1 MMSNPKELHIASKEI
16 VSQYGAV
23 VVCTKQFLNLL
34 ADYGAFKSIPATKQ
48 ILSDLLKSGFGEFI
62 YQLYQNNDNDILSKC
77 YSHRQEFLSEG
88 KYRGDLT
95 EYVYASILYSLG
107 IIPNVSEPNVNN
119 PFSADASSQPVTQK
133 KYTAKID
140 LRKELEILKSEYLG
154 TLQQIIIPED
164 CEDGK
169 AAGYF
174 SFETLT
180 KQLIIEAKIQLICER
195 LSISDDFCC
204 KEKAKVLSQYD
215 TNMSGQLN
223 AELIKQQADFITT
236 FSEYC
241 NPSYTQLHGSFT
253 VQTESKQA
261 EIETKIQY
269 LSKCLDLNQDW
280 CLTQKQ
286 EFLASKRKSENRRN
300 YLIGGCLACIAI
312 VIVSL
317 CICISLYI
325 SASDDR
331 DNFNKIVALAEK
343 EHSMGNQLKALTL
356 YQTAENSYNAIWQKG
371 SYKAKAH
378 DAAKSI
384 SDKIFLARHSN
395 ITKYLETKDYV
406 NAYILLKDLPKNI
419 IIEGNTKYLY
429 QHIESEIDKFLDE
442 SIEDEL
448 DGFLNKIY
456 NKGKLSA
463 DDCNR
468 LNKILQAQPD
478 NYWSKILKSK
488 INESYIK

>member
-1 MMSNPKELHIASKEI
+1 
-16 VSQYGAV
+16 
-23 VVCTKQFLNLL
+23 
-34 ADYGAFKSIPATKQ
+34 
-48 ILSDLLKSGFGEFI
+48 
-62 YQLYQNNDNDILSKC
+62 
-77 YSHRQEFLSEG
+77 
-88 KYRGDLT
+88 
-95 EYVYASILYSLG
+95 
-107 IIPNVSEPNVNN
+107 
-119 PFSADASSQPVTQK
+119 
-133 KYTAKID
+133 
-140 LRKELEILKSEYLG
+140 
-154 TLQQIIIPED
+154 
-164 CEDGK
+164 
-169 AAGYF
+169 
-174 SFETLT
+174 
-180 KQLIIEAKIQLICER
+180 
-195 LSISDDFCC
+195 
-204 KEKAKVLSQYD
+204 
-215 TNMSGQLN
+215 
-223 AELIKQQADFITT
+223 
-236 FSEYC
+236 
-241 NPSYTQLHGSFT
+241 
-253 VQTESKQA
+253 
-261 EIETKIQY
+261 
-269 LSKCLDLNQDW
+269 
-280 CLTQKQ
+280 
-286 EFLASKRKSENRRN
+286 
-300 YLIGGCLACIAI
+300 
-312 VIVSL
+312 
-317 CICISLYI
+317 
-325 SASDDR
+325 
-331 DNFNKIVALAEK
+331 
-343 EHSMGNQLKALTL
+343 L